1 MMECALCG
9 EEMED
14 YQSNNPYPFV
24 TKDDGRVCIS
34 CNDFVTA
41 IRIHGAMTGLDPHHI
56 HTVQNI
62 ITTAFGMRKARI
74 QSMEYFNKM
83 REEE

>member
-1 MMECALCG
+1 MMECAFCA
-9 EEMED
+9 EEMEN
-14 YQSNNPYPFV
+14 YQSNNPYPFQA
-24 TKDDGRVCIS
+24 KDDGRVCIS

-41 IRIHGAMTGLDPHHI
+41 IRIHGAMTGLDEHHI
-56 HTVQNI
+56 HTVQSI

-74 QSMEYFNKM
+74 QSMEYFKKM

>member
-1 MMECALCG
+1 
-9 EEMED
+9 MED

-24 TKDDGRVCIS
+24 TKDDGRVCID

-41 IRIHGAMTGLDPHHI
+41 IRIHGAMTGLGID
-56 HTVQNI
+56 TVQNI

-74 QSMEYFNKM
+74 QSMEYFKKM
-83 REEE
+83 EEEE

>member
-24 TKDDGRVCIS
+24 TKDDGRVCID
-34 CNDFVTA
+34 CDDFVTA
-41 IRIHGAMTGLDPHHI
+41 IRIHGAMTGLGI

-74 QSMEYFNKM
+74 QSMEYFKKM
-83 REEE
+83 EEE